1 MSQCPRTWPADF
13 VIFRSDLRKGMDN
26 GILAFLSPISCL
38 QFRSHRSMHPFRRLS
53 SLHPAVMSGR
63 KDRHRLGAAH
73 CIFPRLFGHVFYCHQ
88 QRSDLTTRFLN
99 QCFYY
104 QCFKPICWLNKKS
117 AMCNWL
123 LIIVHPAGLFYHH
136 RRYW

>member
-38 QFRSHRSMHPFRRLS
+38 QFRSHRSTHPFRRLS
-53 SLHPAVMSGR
+53 RLHPAVMSGR

-73 CIFPRLFGHVFYCHQ
+73 CIFPRLFGHVLL
-88 QRSDLTTRFLN
+88 SPTKIRFLN

-104 QCFKPICWLNKKS
+104 QWFQ
-117 AMCNWL
+117 AHM
-123 LIIVHPAGLFYHH
+123 LIEQEISHVQLTLDNCPSSRSILPSP
-136 RRYW
+136 